1 MITVGMEASDFSLLG
16 SRGERFT
23 LSETIGKKRTLL
35 IFYPVD
41 NTPG

>member
-1 MITVGMEASDFSLLG
+1 MVTVGMDAPDFSLLG
-16 SRGERFT
+16 ARGDRFT
-23 LSETIGKKRTLL
+23 LSDNFGKKRTLL